1 MTHFSFTN
9 ESTNDD
15 DDDDELAD
23 FFMSPDAYE
32 RGAMYV
38 LVRSADPMLEIEIE
52 IEISTF
58 YTCKKW

>member
-9 ESTNDD
+9 EITNDDD

-32 RGAMYV
+32 RGGYV
-38 LVRSADPMLEIEIE
+38 CTR
-52 IEISTF
+52 T
-58 YTCKKW
+58 

>member
-1 MTHFSFTN
+1 MN
-9 ESTNDD
+9 G
-15 DDDDELAD
+15 
-23 FFMSPDAYE
+23 
-32 RGAMYV
+32 GAMYV